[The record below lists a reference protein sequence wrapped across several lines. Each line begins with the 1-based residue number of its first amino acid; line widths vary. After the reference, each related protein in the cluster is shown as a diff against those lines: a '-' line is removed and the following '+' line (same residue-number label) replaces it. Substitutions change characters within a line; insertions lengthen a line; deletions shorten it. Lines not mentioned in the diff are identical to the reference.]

1 MPEKTPNPIGQPE
14 RSTSRDASQVNR
26 MADGKTS
33 AVADDSALLQR
44 IRQGD
49 QTAMAEVFDRYGRAV
64 YSVALRILKDS
75 GHAEDVMQE
84 IFFQIWRN
92 SDSFVQGRGSLGAW
106 LVVVARNRSIDL
118 LRRRKPTDSVD
129 DVVLAS
135 SSNLAAEA
143 EHNAMIEKVQK
154 VLGDLPAEQQRS
166 MEMAFFE
173 GLSHSEIAERTGDPL
188 GTVKTRIRLALI
200 TLRKAF
206 QACGQRTQYAGGIS
220 FLCDAES
227 PRRGSASIRAHLQGC
242 APCRAELAEVYGDL
256 ALLGIAVEQ
265 HPLPPGARERFLKR
279 IAASPTVKPQEAGK
293 RSLPFR
299 PRARAA
305 GPAFGF
311 PG

>member
-1 MPEKTPNPIGQPE
+1 MGSAPAMPDKTPNPIGQPE
-14 RSTSRDASQVNR
+14 RSTISDASQKDR
-26 MADGKTS
+26 MADGTIS
-33 AVADDSALLQR
+33 PATEDGALLQR
-44 IRQGD
+44 VRRGD

-135 SSNLAAEA
+135 HCNLAAEA
-143 EHNAMIEKVQK
+143 EHNAMIEKVRK
-154 VLGDLPAEQQRS
+154 VLQDLPAEQQRS
-166 MEMAFFE
+166 MELAFFE
-173 GLSHSEIAERTGDPL
+173 GLSHAEIAERTGDPL

-206 QACGQRTQYAGGIS
+206 QT
-220 FLCDAES
+220 
-227 PRRGSASIRAHLQGC
+227 
-242 APCRAELAEVYGDL
+242 
-256 ALLGIAVEQ
+256 
-265 HPLPPGARERFLKR
+265 
-279 IAASPTVKPQEAGK
+279 
-293 RSLPFR
+293 
-299 PRARAA
+299 
-305 GPAFGF
+305 
-311 PG
+311 